1 MNKTK
6 QKVPLPHEHEDIK
19 LNTEEQQRFLLLLE
33 NPPEPNEKLKKLF
46 EKHQNQS

>member
-19 LNTEEQQRFLLLLE
+19 LNAEEQQRFLSLLE
-33 NPPEPNEKLKKLF
+33 NSPEPNENVKKLF
-46 EKHQNQS
+46 KKHQNQS